1 MGANYFLENIVL
13 FVQMLRQAGLPVS
26 TEQAMEFSRALTLI
40 DIGSREHVYH
50 TARSLLINRHEHLQL
65 FDVLFNRFWR
75 RQINAV
81 PQGQKAP
88 LAPRHDRREHR
99 PLLMT
104 YMARK
109 AKPDEPEI
117 EVVDKSGTF
126 SRVEILQHKDFSD
139 MTEEELQE
147 IRRLIQTMRWQ
158 VSLRQTRRR
167 VPDAR
172 GQTLHLRRVLA
183 SAARHGGTPIRL
195 FWQTRKHKQRPIVL
209 LADVSGS
216 MEKYSRLV
224 LQFFYAVSH
233 SLRNVECFVFGTR
246 LTRITPQLKLRNI
259 DRAVEQAAREVVD
272 WSGGTRIGDS
282 LRQFNRQWS
291 RRVLGRGAVVLI
303 ISDGWE
309 RGDSTVLGQELQ
321 FLQLRCHHLIWLNP
335 LMGKSTYQPTV
346 EGMQVA
352 LRFVDDFLPV
362 HDFRSLSSLA
372 NHLKTLNTPIIKR
385 RQI

>member
-1 MGANYFLENIVL
+1 MNSFLENVVL

-40 DIGSREHVYH
+40 DIGSREQVYH
-50 TARSLLINRHEHLQL
+50 TARSLLISRYEHLRL

-75 RQINAV
+75 RQIS
-81 PQGQKAP
+81 PTSSQGQKAP
-88 LAPRHDRREHR
+88 LAPRHDRRQHR

-109 AKPDEPEI
+109 AKANEPEI
-117 EVVDKSGTF
+117 EVLDKSGTF
-126 SRVEILQHKDFSD
+126 SSVEILQRKDFSD
-139 MTEEELQE
+139 MSEEELQA
-147 IRRLIQTMRWQ
+147 IRRLIQAMRWQ
-158 VSLRQTRRR
+158 ISLRQTRRR

-172 GQTLHLRRVLA
+172 GQMLHLRRVMA
-183 SAARHGGTPIRL
+183 SAARHGGAPLTL
-195 FWQTRKHKQRPIVL
+195 FWQKRKYKQRPIVL

-233 SLRNVECFVFGTR
+233 SLRDVECFVFGTR

-291 RRVLGRGAVVLI
+291 RRMLGRGAVVLI

-309 RGDSTVLGQELQ
+309 RGDCTVLAQELQ
-321 FLQLRCHHLIWLNP
+321 FLQRRSHRLIWLNP
-335 LMGKSTYQPTV
+335 LLGKSTYQPTV
-346 EGMQVA
+346 EGMRVA
-352 LRFVDDFLPV
+352 LQHVDDFLPI
-362 HDFRSLSSLA
+362 HNWQSLSLLA
-372 NHLKTLNTPIIKR
+372 DHLKKLDA
-385 RQI
+385 

>member
-1 MGANYFLENIVL
+1 ML

-50 TARSLLINRHEHLQL
+50 TARSLLISRCEHLRL

-75 RQINAV
+75 RQFGSILPN
-81 PQGQKAP
+81 GQKVP
-88 LAPRHDRREHR
+88 LAPRHDQRQHQ

-104 YMARK
+104 FMARK

-126 SRVEILQHKDFSD
+126 SSVEALQRKDFSN
-139 MTEEELQE
+139 MTGDELQE
-147 IRRLIQTMRWQ
+147 IRRLIQAMRWQ
-158 VSLRQTRRR
+158 VSLRETRRR
-167 VPDAR
+167 VPDSK
-172 GQTLHLRRVLA
+172 GQILHLRRVLA
-183 SAARHGGTPIRL
+183 SSARHGGTPARL
-195 FWQTRKHKQRPIVL
+195 FWQTRKQKQRPVVL

-224 LQFFYAVSH
+224 LQFFYAVAQ
-233 SLRNVECFVFGTR
+233 SLRHVECFVFGTR

-259 DRAVEQAAREVVD
+259 DRAVEQAAREVAD

-291 RRVLGRGAVVLI
+291 RRVLGRGAVVLV

-309 RGDSTVLGQELQ
+309 RGDCTVLSQEIR
-321 FLQLRCHHLIWLNP
+321 FLQLRCHRLIWLNP
-335 LMGKSTYQPTV
+335 LLGRDTYQPMV
-346 EGMQVA
+346 EGMRTA
-352 LRFVDDFLPV
+352 LQYVDDFLPV
-362 HDFRSLSSLA
+362 HNFQSLTVLASLL
-372 NHLKTLNTPIIKR
+372 NSLNVQSLYNRKEVKTARN
-385 RQI
+385 